1 MEWELGRYEDEY
13 FLFLKKDN
21 MNICIDISKEEA
33 SRIERDFCIEAE
45 EYPF

>member
-13 FLFLKKDN
+13 FLFLQKDN
-21 MNICIDISKEEA
+21 VNIVVDISKEEA
-33 SRIERDFCIEAE
+33 YRIEKILGVKAV